1 MKEALIGLGIGL
13 VIAIVVY
20 IWQKIGKN
28 EIEKKSKAE
37 IARLKG
43 LLADRMDIESEG
55 ITKLKKENEEL
66 YAMVAKNEQDIKL
79 LQEKLEQ
86 GQNDYQ
92 SLKMAKMIEI
102 TDGDL
107 DGAKERLSKL
117 IRDVNKCI
125 AILSDEEQ

>member
-1 MKEALIGLGIGL
+1 MTP
-13 VIAIVVY
+13 
-20 IWQKIGKN
+20 N
-28 EIEKKSKAE
+28 EKTISAFET
-37 IARLKG
+37 RLRQMI
-43 LLADRMDIESEG
+43 LRFQE
-55 ITKLKKENEEL
+55 LKKENDDL
-66 YAMVAKNEQDIKL
+66 YAMIEKNEQDIKQ
-79 LQEKLEQ
+79 LQEKLDQ
-86 GQNDYQ
+86 RQNDYD